1 MQINGGIWAS
11 NEEYYYTEPTIDAIK
26 KLKRIPT
33 IKHKLTALI
42 RSHRTENDIAYK
54 IKVTTPMFF
63 PYEIIDTNA
72 KLEAKNVES
81 LEMLILDIDSGCTI
95 ESFIKL
101 NPDFDY
107 YLYSTVT
114 HRVTGFD
121 KFRVVIPLKKAMPIE
136 EAIARKQA
144 IIDRFS
150 ISGKTYLDESFLDR
164 GRGFIIPV
172 ELEFFQEHES
182 KAGLIFDLEVLPKT
196 DFIPATK
203 SQLALE
209 GFTAQN
215 GIPEIEKLVS
225 LYKDSSEDCLIEVNQ
240 KTYSRNPAFFWIHV
254 EIAKYRPTEVYQK
267 QLAVIMNWDNCRND
281 VTKTV
286 ESARKCCKSINL
298 SALNAKSDKYWSE
311 VKTNDVEYLK
321 VSDIE
326 VHGGKKHLLTATT
339 GTGKTTLFLDE
350 KFAHKVIFA
359 VPINIIG
366 QQAHSQYGYP
376 FFKGTKANTPTE
388 DKLICSYNYLVE
400 LLRVGVPEDYII
412 VLDEF
417 HRVVSDDFRT
427 GTLSELVDLI
437 GASQNTI
444 FCLSGTFDPSLFNI
458 FNFDHHYDFKAQRA
472 VRQVQ
477 VWNATGAL
485 ANALI
490 HFIGGLSS
498 DTNNL
503 ILFDDKNLLKEI
515 KAALPHVNIVTKDD
529 KDFVERLVN
538 PNFLNGRVTGTI
550 LTTQVLMEGINIHD
564 LDNIVVVAKKHYG
577 KEQIVQFFERD
588 RGLKAKCHII
598 RKPIKDSEVYIPD
611 SDKEKEYQNQIF
623 DEVINRIGI
632 SGMKLIGLKD
642 SDKLLRMRQTEI
654 YINCLY
660 APIKQKQAMDRA
672 NFKNLDLSQYGYE
685 LLGAKSLD
693 GKPVKAL
700 IDVKRIGHEREQAKY
715 ESAIDSILSGLET
728 PNFPE
733 LTDLIAQLKKQGIE
747 QIREI
752 CLDKNEV
759 QAYSER
765 FSYFD
770 ERLEQEIYQTFG
782 VGKLYSTK
790 ECKDFLANF
799 VGQRSF
805 ARVRENNHIKVFRRY
820 FHLTQIRSTSKREAG
835 LELTKIRKVG
845 NLEGSSD
852 LSPKV

>member
-1 MQINGGIWAS
+1 MQINGGITAS
-11 NEEYYYTEPTIDAIK
+11 KEEYYYTEPTIDAIK
-26 KLKRIPT
+26 KLKQLPT
-33 IKHKLTALI
+33 IKHKLKDLI
-42 RSHRTENDIAYK
+42 RSHRTENDIAK
-54 IKVTTPMFF
+54 NIKFSTPMFF
-63 PYEIIDTNA
+63 PYEVIDTNA
-72 KLEAKNVES
+72 KLAKENIKL

-101 NPDFDY
+101 NQDFDY

-114 HRVTGFD
+114 HRITGFD

-144 IIDRFS
+144 IIVRFS
-150 ISGKTYLDESFLDR
+150 ISGKTYLDESFLAR
-164 GRGFIIPV
+164 GRGFVIPV
-172 ELEFFQEHES
+172 ELEFFTEYES
-182 KAGLIFDLEVLPKT
+182 KTGKFFSLEALPKT
-196 DFIPATK
+196 DFIPVTK

-209 GFTAQN
+209 GFSAQD
-215 GIPEIEKLVS
+215 GIPEIETLAN
-225 LYKDSSEDCLIEVNQ
+225 LYKNSSEDCHIEVNN
-240 KTYSRNPAFFWIHV
+240 TAYPRNVAFFWIHV
-254 EIAKYRPTEVYQK
+254 EIAKYRPTEEYQK
-267 QLAVIMNWDNCRND
+267 QLALQMNWDNCRNT
-281 VTKTV
+281 VIKTV
-286 ESARKCCKSINL
+286 EAARKYCKSINL
-298 SALNAKSDKYWSE
+298 SALNAKSDKYWGQ
-311 VKTNDVEYLK
+311 VKTKDVEYLK

-326 VHGGKKHLLTATT
+326 VHAGKKHLLTATT

-350 KFAHKVIFA
+350 KFVHKVIFA

-376 FFKGTKANTPTE
+376 FFKGTKASTPTD

-400 LLRVGVPEDYII
+400 LLRLGVPEDYII

-417 HRVVSDDFRT
+417 HRVLSDDFRT

-485 ANALI
+485 DNALI
-490 HFIGGLSS
+490 HFLGGLSS

-503 ILFDDKNLLKEI
+503 VLFDDKNLLKSI
-515 KAALPHVNIVTKDD
+515 KDVLPHVNIITKDD
-529 KDFVERLVN
+529 KDYVERLVN
-538 PNFLNGRVTGTI
+538 PRCLNGRVKGTI
-550 LTTQVLMEGINIHD
+550 LTTQVLMEGINLHG

-577 KEQIVQFFERD
+577 REQLVQFFERD
-588 RGLKAKCHII
+588 RDLSAQCHLI

-623 DEVINRIGI
+623 DEVIYRIGI
-632 SGMKLIGLKD
+632 DGMKLIGLKD
-642 SDKLLRMRQTEI
+642 SEQLLRLRKTEI

-693 GKPVKAL
+693 GKPIQAL
-700 IDVKRIGHEREQAKY
+700 NDVKKIKSESEQAEY
-715 ESAIDSILSGLET
+715 ESAIDLILSGLGT

-759 QAYSER
+759 Q
-765 FSYFD
+765 
-770 ERLEQEIYQTFG
+770 
-782 VGKLYSTK
+782 
-790 ECKDFLANF
+790 
-799 VGQRSF
+799 
-805 ARVRENNHIKVFRRY
+805 
-820 FHLTQIRSTSKREAG
+820 
-835 LELTKIRKVG
+835 
-845 NLEGSSD
+845 
-852 LSPKV
+852 